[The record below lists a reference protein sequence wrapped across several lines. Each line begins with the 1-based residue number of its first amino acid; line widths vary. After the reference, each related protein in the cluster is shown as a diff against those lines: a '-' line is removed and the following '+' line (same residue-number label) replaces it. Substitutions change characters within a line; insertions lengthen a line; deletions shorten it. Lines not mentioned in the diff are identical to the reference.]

1 MTHLFRITRWPVG
14 VGLPLL
20 QYGPG
25 VNVGLHNRKGKAMR
39 RHVTMILAAAMTL
52 GFSGVRAA
60 DVPADWIEVAAG
72 PMFTV
77 KAPPGTTFERTRIGD
92 AFSGTF
98 HGSGFDL
105 VVEFGY
111 HRDELRT
118 PEGANNASVQKVVID
133 EKPGSIATAS
143 MPDPAHPFYVG
154 LHVPAVENDIIGPLS
169 LVVNG
174 RVVKPEDR
182 ATVER
187 IYETVKFGFKN

>member
-1 MTHLFRITRWPVG
+1 
-14 VGLPLL
+14 
-20 QYGPG
+20 
-25 VNVGLHNRKGKAMR
+25 MR
-39 RHVTMILAAAMTL
+39 GFVTMILAAAMTL
-52 GFSGVRAA
+52 AVSRAGA
-60 DVPADWIEVAAG
+60 AEAPAGWVEVAAG

-98 HGSGFDL
+98 HGAGFDL
-105 VVEFGY
+105 AVEFGY
-111 HRDELRT
+111 HRDELKT
-118 PEGANNASVQKVVID
+118 PEGAKDTSVQKVVID
-133 EKPGSIATAS
+133 EKPGSIATAA

-154 LHVPAVENDIIGPLS
+154 LHVPAVENDLLGPLS

-174 RVVKPEDR
+174 QVTRPEDR